1 MSKKRIIIALGHKDL
16 GMNLPEQYQAVRK
29 TAKMIS
35 EFVKK
40 GYQIGIVFSN
50 APQVGMIHTAMMDL
64 AWIWLQSI
72 LTSIRAYRS
81 PCARQ

>member
-40 GYQIGIVFSN
+40 GYQIGGLLPE
-50 APQVGMIHTAMMDL
+50 ACHAG
-64 AWIWLQSI
+64 
-72 LTSIRAYRS
+72 
-81 PCARQ
+81 